1 MSKGFKAHPDHL
13 AKAAKEAHEH
23 AKKVE
28 SHSSNLDSKTRGKL
42 LGKGKFGMIVQKAVR
57 PIIDSMITDMSKA
70 MARGHRSIG
79 HGLDITKKNI
89 DDAEEAI
96 RKSMKRHQDDRDAPK
111 LKLGD
116 RVLNEDDLRDKYK
129 KRIPER
135 ISDLRRQGHGPQRH
149 LDPTDDMLK
158 ERLGRPAGPR
168 DANDKL
174 LKDDDGKWRIP
185 YQDGYVQSERKVDP
199 VHGPNAKERLG
210 EAAYM
215 DADHPSKRHKCDSYS
230 TGFKQDQGE
239 AFMYADEH
247 ARGRI
252 DGDRTQIPNSDRHA
266 VVFSPEDAWGPGDHR
281 DKFRGFYIDPD
292 NPVNDDADQ
301 SINYKPVD
309 FQHAKIKAIYAPD
322 GNGGHKLVTMFP
334 EPVKIFNK

>member
-1 MSKGFKAHPDHL
+1 MSKGFKAHTDHL
-13 AKAAKEAHEH
+13 AKAAKEAHGH
-23 AKKVE
+23 AEKVE
-28 SHSSNLDSKTRGKL
+28 HHSSNLDAKTRGKL

-79 HGLDITKKNI
+79 HGLDITRKNI
-89 DDAEEAI
+89 DDAEEQI
-96 RKSMKRHQDDRDAPK
+96 RKSLKHHRDDPDAPK

-116 RVLNEDDLRDKYK
+116 RALGEDDVRDKYK
-129 KRIPER
+129 QRVGER
-135 ISDLRRQGHGPQRH
+135 VDDLRRQGHGPQRH

-158 ERLGRPAGPR
+158 ERLGRPVGPR
-168 DANDKL
+168 DQDDNL
-174 LKDDDGKWRIP
+174 LKDSDGNFRVSR
-185 YQDGYVQSERKVDP
+185 QDGYVQSEKKVDP

-210 EAAYM
+210 DDAYM
-215 DADHPSKRHKCDSYS
+215 DAENPSKRHKCDSFS
-230 TGFKQDQGE
+230 TGFKEDQGE

-252 DGDRTQIPNSDRHA
+252 DGDRTRIPNSNRHE

-292 NPVNDDADQ
+292 NPVNGDQ

>member
-28 SHSSNLDSKTRGKL
+28 SHGSNLDAKTRGKL

-79 HGLDITKKNI
+79 HGLDITRKNI

-111 LKLGD
+111 LKRGD
-116 RVLNEDDLRDKYK
+116 RVLGEDDVRDQYKRRINTRLEGLRN
-129 KRIPER
+129 
-135 ISDLRRQGHGPQRH
+135 QGHGPQRH

-158 ERLGRPAGPR
+158 DRLGEPTRAKDPQG
-168 DANDKL
+168 KL
-174 LKDDDGKWRIP
+174 IEENGDWKYTR
-185 YQDGYVQSERKVDP
+185 QRGYMQSQNKIDP
-199 VHGPNAKERLG
+199 VHGPNARERLHPDDL
-210 EAAYM
+210 YL
-215 DADHPSKRHKCDSYS
+215 DAEKKGKPHKCDAFS
-230 TGFKQDQGE
+230 TAFKEDQGE
-239 AFMYADEH
+239 AFVYADEH
-247 ARGRI
+247 AKGKI
-252 DGDRTQIPNSDRHA
+252 DGERTRIRGSDRHQ
-266 VVFSPEDAWGPGDHR
+266 VIFSPEDAWGPGDHR
-281 DKFRGFYIDPD
+281 DKFRGFYIDPS
-292 NPVNDDADQ
+292 NPMNRDE

-309 FQHAKIKAIYAPD
+309 FQDAKIKAIYAPD
-322 GNGGHKLVTMFP
+322 GNGGFRLVTMFP
-334 EPVKIFNK
+334 EPVPIYNK

>member
-1 MSKGFKAHPDHL
+1 MSKGFRADTGHL
-13 AKAAKEAHEH
+13 AKAAKEAHGH
-23 AKKVE
+23 AKRVE
-28 SHSSNLDSKTRGKL
+28 HHSSNLDSKTRGKL
-42 LGKGKFGMIVQKAVR
+42 LGKGRFGMIVQKAVR

-96 RKSMKRHQDDRDAPK
+96 RKDLRRHQDERDADH
-111 LKLGD
+111 LKLGQ
-116 RVLNEDDLRDKYK
+116 RVLGEDDLRDKYK
-129 KRIPER
+129 KRVGER
-135 ISDLRRQGHGPQRH
+135 VDDLRRQGHGPQRH

-158 ERLGRPAGPR
+158 DRLGTPTGPK
-168 DANDKL
+168 DANGDL
-174 LKDDDGKWRIP
+174 LKDDDDNPRIAR
-185 YQDGYVQSERKVDP
+185 QGGYVQTEKKIDP
-199 VHGPNAKERLG
+199 VHGPNATERLG
-210 EAAYM
+210 NDAYL
-215 DADHPSKRHKCDSYS
+215 DAETGKKHKCDSFS
-230 TGFKQDQGE
+230 TAFKEDQGE

-252 DGDRTQIPNSDRHA
+252 DGDRTRMPNSNRHE
-266 VVFSPEDAWGPGDHR
+266 VVFSPEDAWGPGDHSQ
-281 DKFRGFYIDPD
+281 KFRGFYIDPD
-292 NPVNDDADQ
+292 NPMNADE
-301 SINYKPVD
+301 SVNYKPVD